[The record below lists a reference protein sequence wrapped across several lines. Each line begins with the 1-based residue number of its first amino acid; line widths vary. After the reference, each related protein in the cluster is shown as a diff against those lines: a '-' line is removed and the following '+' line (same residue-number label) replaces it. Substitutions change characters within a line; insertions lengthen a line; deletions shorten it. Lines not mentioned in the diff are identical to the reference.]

1 MTEDLLRRW
10 VRGELQPAERRDVS
24 RWIVRCTA
32 PDLGPLMQAIALEHR
47 DEQRDAALSA
57 RGGVWPRLLVR
68 WNALLDAGRA
78 YATLGDDAGVVLA
91 SVGTAADP
99 RSPLTIVVDGA
110 GARVTFALS
119 PAPSPAIEVALY
131 LTDDDGVVSRLIAP
145 TALTGSLSA
154 PLPATSGP
162 RATVWAISASAIPRD
177 NDVAIEL
184 DRATDAP
191 GAQVWAVR
199 LLPQ

>member
-57 RGGVWPRLLVR
+57 RGGVWLRLRVR

-78 YATLGDDAGVVLA
+78 HVSLGDDAGLVPA
-91 SVGTAADP
+91 SVGAAADVM
-99 RSPLTIVVDGA
+99 PLTIVVEDA
-110 GARVTFALS
+110 GARVTFALF
-119 PAPSPAIEVALY
+119 PAPAAPIEAALY
-131 LTDDDGVVSRLIAP
+131 LTDDDGHVSRLIAAAVIAGP
-145 TALTGSLSA
+145 LSA
-154 PLPATSGP
+154 HIPATAGA
-162 RATVWAISASAIPRD
+162 RATVWAVCASALPRD
-177 NDVAIEL
+177 SDVAIEL
-184 DRATDAP
+184 DRAVDAP
-191 GAQVWAVR
+191 GALVWAAR